1 MNNMIIHLFFVCS
14 PDVRDFLSLDNPKNS
29 QLQDVDMQPGADEGD
44 SVVRRKQWEG
54 SQPSCLQNFFENSL
68 KLVTYSP
75 YHFQV
80 CFLWGVSVV
89 HVLYKHIIL
98 VYPQA
103 RDADKIDLGE
113 SHDPK

>member
-54 SQPSCLQNFFENSL
+54 SQPSCLQNLFENSL

-80 CFLWGVSVV
+80 CFL
-89 HVLYKHIIL
+89 
-98 VYPQA
+98 
-103 RDADKIDLGE
+103 
-113 SHDPK
+113 